1 MHSREAGTGL
11 RAPSL
16 LIGESSG
23 LGSQQTPLL
32 AGLGL
37 IGRNVTL
44 KTDLLT
50 SLSIDRDNAKSAIV
64 VRDKGGLN
72 LQAYTEGKEGSFGT
86 PAQPV
91 KVQFLTPLTLSQDTV
106 NVLPIIGGVVY
117 LVGPVAPAPFYSRGL
132 RSVCYNFLGERCQR
146 LSAPITQTA
155 LNAAYS
161 ELRRMIE
168 EVLRSG
174 YSKENVRSELVK
186 GLVLESGMAPP
197 ALDDIAGDG
206 IRLPR

>member
-1 MHSREAGTGL
+1 MN
-11 RAPSL
+11 L
-16 LIGESSG
+16 LF
-23 LGSQQTPLL
+23 PLL
-32 AGLGL
+32 SGAG
-37 IGRNVTL
+37 IVGRNVTL

-50 SLSIDRDNAKSAIV
+50 GLGFNRDDVKGSIV
-64 VRDKGGLN
+64 VRDKGVLS
-72 LQAYTEGKEGSFGT
+72 LQALTDGKEGSFGT
-86 PAQPV
+86 PARPV
-91 KVQFLTPLTLSQDTV
+91 KVQFLTPLSLSQDTV
-106 NVLPIIGGVVY
+106 NVLPAIGGVVY

-161 ELRRMIE
+161 ELRRLVE
-168 EVLRSG
+168 EVLKSG
-174 YSKENVRSELVK
+174 YSKENVQSELIK

>member
-1 MHSREAGTGL
+1 MLTCGALSSAPRLPGAQDTA
-11 RAPSL
+11 RAVLDAPAQF
-16 LIGESSG
+16 GN
-23 LGSQQTPLL
+23 Q
-32 AGLGL
+32 
-37 IGRNVTL
+37 
-44 KTDLLT
+44 
-50 SLSIDRDNAKSAIV
+50 V
-64 VRDKGGLN
+64 VCLGGL
-72 LQAYTEGKEGSFGT
+72 S
-86 PAQPV
+86 
-91 KVQFLTPLTLSQDTV
+91 LSQDTV
-106 NVLPIIGGVVY
+106 NVLPAIGGVVY

-161 ELRRMIE
+161 ELRRLIE

-174 YSKENVRSELVK
+174 YSKENVQSELIK